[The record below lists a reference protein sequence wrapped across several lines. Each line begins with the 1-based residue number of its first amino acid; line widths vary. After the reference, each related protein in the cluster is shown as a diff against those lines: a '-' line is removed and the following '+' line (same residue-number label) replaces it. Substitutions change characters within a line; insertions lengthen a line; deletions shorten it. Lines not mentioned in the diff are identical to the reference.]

1 MTGYNDWLRKL
12 RLMTMAFTQKR
23 EASPF
28 SSPILRSFS
37 RYWVDLPPLP
47 YLFL

>member
-12 RLMTMAFTQKR
+12 RLMTMAFNQKK
-23 EASPF
+23 EPSPF
-28 SSPILRSFS
+28 GSPILRGLS